1 MAKVSRISQLLCLEV
16 SIRRL
21 VLPATG
27 FRVYFSVVET
37 YVFIFRGLFV
47 QSLVSSH
54 RISVY
59 IKRVTENRR
68 CIGKGRDEKYP
79 SAYVCL
85 WSTNVSVLLGEL
97 SAVLWLALHRKSG
110 KIMVCV
116 VLALK
121 SMNYYKH
128 SYVWACISREQLRV
142 SSKALCS
149 ELLSVLLRNGY
160 L

>member
-1 MAKVSRISQLLCLEV
+1 MAKVSRISQLVCLEV
-16 SIRRL
+16 SVRRL

-54 RISVY
+54 RISIY

-68 CIGKGRDEKYP
+68 CIGKCRDEKYP
-79 SAYVCL
+79 SAYVWL
-85 WSTNVSVLLGEL
+85 WSTNVSVLLWEL

-128 SYVWACISREQLRV
+128 SYV
-142 SSKALCS
+142 
-149 ELLSVLLRNGY
+149 
-160 L
+160 